1 MKRKLLLI
9 FAAICAAT
17 AGAQTL
23 SDARVYINPGHGSWG
38 PNDRPMATIPY
49 PNLAST
55 GRPDTCGFYESNT
68 DLWKCLKLGATLEK
82 MGVQKKNIMY
92 SRRQNGPYPYV
103 SGASDEAKYNRS
115 LAEISAEVDANNMDI
130 FISVHSNAA
139 TDGTTTNYPLI
150 LYRGKDGEGGDYAQ
164 GSRDL
169 SKAIWT
175 PHYMDELDPQ
185 SAYSRTNMN
194 LRGDI
199 DFYHYSRT
207 NTKGYEGYLGV
218 LMHSVPGCL
227 IEGFFHT
234 YQPAR
239 HRALNQDY
247 CGQEGVRIA
256 RGICDYL
263 KLTPESTGYIMGTV
277 KDMHQKIANNLFN
290 YAPNTND
297 QWMPLNGAKVLLKQ
311 DGETIA
317 TYQVDKL
324 YNGIFV
330 FEDLAPGDYTLE
342 IEAEGYKPLFDEYK
356 KPVTVKANETSY
368 VKLLAEASDYEPPVV
383 VYKNYPDPEQP
394 AYLGVPTQLQ
404 FSKTSRTFSNIKG
417 TLKRAIVRGDSAI
430 VLADNSGTPEVH
442 LINLKT
448 NTYTKKISTT
458 GIVGKDASNAGD
470 YSVLSDIAMTADGK
484 LIGVNSVLNQYNDAQ
499 VEDGYKRGT
508 LRIYKWDDFD
518 ANPTLWVSTQSSAN
532 FYKAVMGKSI
542 AVSGESKDC
551 NVITTATT
559 TSTSKG
565 TRMLSLNI
573 VDNTIA
579 ATVFTEKNIGNN
591 FSENKQGDDMQL
603 TVSPLAD
610 DRFVIDGSK
619 TLPTEF
625 IPAKQSNVDSEI
637 TSALA
642 TSDQDSLG
650 LAARGVSFFKYAG
663 HSLMAAPYINGT
675 RVAGLRLFDVTGGFD
690 KPQVISI
697 NGASS
702 VSTSILPFMSSGA
715 KVEGEDVT
723 LYLFI
728 GNRIVKFTTKNT
740 AQTKTKRISAYDLKQ
755 SANSDNSSYTF
766 CFTTNS
772 QPQEAS
778 LIFYDASSGEKLDSI
793 AVASPKNGLNSVV
806 VSAADLPFSGDR
818 RIKWAVRLK
827 GSPVRTIARL
837 NSTDASMN
845 YDGSAFCAVDNSTES
860 EYFGRIYV
868 MNYASYGSTSNG
880 LYAYSPAWARLNSSP
895 YRGGQNFAYGT
906 RLSAGDDG
914 KVYLS
919 DYSDDYSG
927 VYVADP
933 ANLSG
938 SFTQFFQ
945 GERDANGLITYNG
958 VKVGSSTPCVTV
970 ENGKMYVLL
979 EDFNNNVG
987 VYNIGTGDAVK
998 TSWAKAPSKT
1008 YNVGSLAVNGNGTV
1022 LPGPDGGVW
1031 VSQLRY
1037 LGNNTSG
1044 VPSLMYMNA
1053 SGKVV
1058 FNSGN
1063 TDFADNLN
1071 GSCCGAVAVSR
1082 DGKLLVIND
1091 GEGVL
1096 QFFDVAW
1103 NNNVPTLTPKY
1114 SYTADVRNTSDH
1126 NAIYQMSFDYAGN
1139 LVCSGSSLGIY
1150 SIPDEANETIVPAR
1164 SAFAIVNGI
1173 ESPVVNHNGEVSYN
1187 PETRTLQG
1195 GEGVKEIAVYDTAGT
1210 RIAVVNGR
1218 SLSLAGATPGVYI
1231 VKVNGNAG
1239 GVKILVK

>member
-1 MKRKLLLI
+1 
-9 FAAICAAT
+9 
-17 AGAQTL
+17 
-23 SDARVYINPGHGSWG
+23 
-38 PNDRPMATIPY
+38 
-49 PNLAST
+49 
-55 GRPDTCGFYESNT
+55 
-68 DLWKCLKLGATLEK
+68 
-82 MGVQKKNIMY
+82 
-92 SRRQNGPYPYV
+92 
-103 SGASDEAKYNRS
+103 
-115 LAEISAEVDANNMDI
+115 
-130 FISVHSNAA
+130 
-139 TDGTTTNYPLI
+139 
-150 LYRGKDGEGGDYAQ
+150 
-164 GSRDL
+164 
-169 SKAIWT
+169 
-175 PHYMDELDPQ
+175 
-185 SAYSRTNMN
+185 
-194 LRGDI
+194 
-199 DFYHYSRT
+199 
-207 NTKGYEGYLGV
+207 
-218 LMHSVPGCL
+218 
-227 IEGFFHT
+227 
-234 YQPAR
+234 
-239 HRALNQDY
+239 
-247 CGQEGVRIA
+247 
-256 RGICDYL
+256 
-263 KLTPESTGYIMGTV
+263 
-277 KDMHQKIANNLFN
+277 
-290 YAPNTND
+290 
-297 QWMPLNGAKVLLKQ
+297 
-311 DGETIA
+311 
-317 TYQVDKL
+317 
-324 YNGIFV
+324 
-330 FEDLAPGDYTLE
+330 
-342 IEAEGYKPLFDEYK
+342 
-356 KPVTVKANETSY
+356 
-368 VKLLAEASDYEPPVV
+368 
-383 VYKNYPDPEQP
+383 
-394 AYLGVPTQLQ
+394 
-404 FSKTSRTFSNIKG
+404 
-417 TLKRAIVRGDSAI
+417 
-430 VLADNSGTPEVH
+430 
-442 LINLKT
+442 
-448 NTYTKKISTT
+448 
-458 GIVGKDASNAGD
+458 
-470 YSVLSDIAMTADGK
+470 
-484 LIGVNSVLNQYNDAQ
+484 
-499 VEDGYKRGT
+499 
-508 LRIYKWDDFD
+508 
-518 ANPTLWVSTQSSAN
+518 
-532 FYKAVMGKSI
+532 
-542 AVSGESKDC
+542 
-551 NVITTATT
+551 
-559 TSTSKG
+559 
-565 TRMLSLNI
+565 
-573 VDNTIA
+573 
-579 ATVFTEKNIGNN
+579 
-591 FSENKQGDDMQL
+591 
-603 TVSPLAD
+603 
-610 DRFVIDGSK
+610 
-619 TLPTEF
+619 
-625 IPAKQSNVDSEI
+625 
-637 TSALA
+637 
-642 TSDQDSLG
+642 
-650 LAARGVSFFKYAG
+650 
-663 HSLMAAPYINGT
+663 MAAPYINGT

-690 KPQVISI
+690 KSQVISI

-702 VSTSILPFMSSGA
+702 VSTSTLPFMSSGA

-728 GNRIVKFTTKNT
+728 GNRIAKFTTKNT

-766 CFTTNS
+766 SFTTNS
-772 QPQEAS
+772 LPQEAS
-778 LIFYDASSGEKLDSI
+778 LIFYDASSGEKLDSV

-914 KVYLS
+914 KVYMS

-945 GERDANGLITYNG
+945 GERDANGLITYGG

-1173 ESPVVNHNGEVSYN
+1173 ESPVVNRNGEVSYN
-1187 PETRTLQG
+1187 SETRTLQG